1 MMVDG
6 WDPMMVDGWDPIRA
20 RLSVQQAGAGFML
33 QVDVRG
39 LPVGEL
45 RASVRDDTVTI
56 SGSSNPDGDLRPFCR
71 TVRLPTLIAAG
82 KTEASCEDGVLTLML
97 SRADPAL
104 TTRSEPPAAVP
115 PRPVL
120 VVEDDEAIRTCVSA
134 ILSEEGYQVVTAAD
148 GETALRL
155 VGGAPPQ
162 VILLDMQLPVM
173 DGWEFARAYRRT
185 PGPHAPILTVT
196 AAPDA
201 AKRAAQIGADGYVPK
216 PFDLDALLATVR
228 QHATPA

>member
-1 MMVDG
+1 M
-6 WDPMMVDGWDPIRA
+6 PMDGWDPIRA
-20 RLSVQQAGAGFML
+20 RLSVRPAGADFVF

-45 RASVRDDTVTI
+45 RATVRDDTVTI
-56 SGSSNPDGDLRPFCR
+56 SGASTPDGELRPFCR
-71 TVRLPTLIAAG
+71 TVRLPTLVDASKI
-82 KTEASCEDGVLTLML
+82 EASCEDGVLTLML
-97 SRADPAL
+97 SRADPAFM
-104 TTRSEPPAAVP
+104 TRSERPAAVA

-134 ILSEEGYQVVTAAD
+134 ILSEEGYRVVTAAD

-155 VGGAPPQ
+155 AGHAPPQ

-173 DGWEFARAYRRT
+173 DGWEFARAYRET

-216 PFDLDALLATVR
+216 PFDLDSLLATVR